1 MPTKTFTA
9 NTTVPENMAIEA
21 KSDAGYRVL
30 SYSGSLGGG
39 TLQLLTQC
47 ADGADQV
54 PVPDGKL
61 TAANVDGNGDPIR
74 QVVFVS
80 AGNVY
85 VSLTGATAPNC
96 KVSVQ

>member
-1 MPTKTFTA
+1 MPTKTFTQ
-9 NTTVPENMAIEA
+9 NKTENMGIEA

-61 TAANVDGNGDPIR
+61 SAANVDGNGDAIR

-80 AGNVY
+80 AGNVF
-85 VSLTGATAPNC
+85 VSLAGATAPDC

>member
-1 MPTKTFTA
+1 MPTKTFTQ
-9 NTTVPENMAIEA
+9 NVTENMAIEA

-39 TLQLLTQC
+39 TLQLFTQC

-61 TAANVDGNGDPIR
+61 SAANVDGNGDPIR

-80 AGNVY
+80 AGNVF

>member
-1 MPTKTFTA
+1 MPTKTFSA
-9 NTTVPENMAIEA
+9 SGTVNMGIEA

-30 SYSGSLGGG
+30 SYSGFLGGG
-39 TLQLLTQC
+39 TLRVLTQC

-54 PVPDGKL
+54 PVPDAKL
-61 TAANVDGNGDPIR
+61 SAANVDGNGDAI
-74 QVVFVS
+74 QQLVFVS

-85 VSLTGATAPNC
+85 VSLTNATAPTC